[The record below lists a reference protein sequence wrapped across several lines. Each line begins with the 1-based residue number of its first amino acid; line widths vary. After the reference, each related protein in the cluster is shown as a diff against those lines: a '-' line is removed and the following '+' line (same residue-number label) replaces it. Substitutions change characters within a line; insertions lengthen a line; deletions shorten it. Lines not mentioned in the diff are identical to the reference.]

1 MTMPD
6 TSVAAN
12 LDEALNVK
20 VNLFSKFSLN
30 PILPV
35 NKLAKTIN
43 LIFSKVTHLNIRTN
57 AGLVQNPLA

>member
-12 LDEALNVK
+12 LNEALDVK
-20 VNLFSKFSLN
+20 VNFFSKFALN

-35 NKLAKTIN
+35 NKLAKTVN
-43 LIFSKVTHLNIRTN
+43 LILSKVTHLNIRTN
-57 AGLVQNPLA
+57 AGLG